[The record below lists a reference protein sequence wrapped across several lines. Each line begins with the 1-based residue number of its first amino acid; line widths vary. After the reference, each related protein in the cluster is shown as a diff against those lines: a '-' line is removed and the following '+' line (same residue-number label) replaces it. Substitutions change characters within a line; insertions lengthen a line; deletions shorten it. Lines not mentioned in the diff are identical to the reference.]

1 LSDGGSSSETT
12 ACYLGGEKDYSD
24 DEDEEQ
30 FDSNYITNE
39 TGGLNAMREL
49 ERRAVCQVQY
59 KIELE
64 RQKKLMGLTYLNNDA
79 RYLKD
84 GIGDGYADSIKWAAL
99 LVLPKSSRDY
109 IQLVKG

>member
-1 LSDGGSSSETT
+1 M
-12 ACYLGGEKDYSD
+12 GGEKDYSD

-64 RQKKLMGLTYLNNDA
+64 RQKKLMGFTSLNIGSRDA
-79 RYLKD
+79 KD
-84 GIGDGYADSIKWAAL
+84 DNEDGDADSIKWE
-99 LVLPKSSRDY
+99 D
-109 IQLVKG
+109 G